1 MILEGPLVCDDALG
15 AGSTS
20 PFELCK
26 PGGQTKPGDR
36 RNVFTKPGDR
46 RNVFRFC
53 PAVTPPPAGSAPVPG
68 TVPSSLVAPPGAPRA
83 DVPTQFPDASRS
95 SRNLARISHAGG
107 SKKPLPMA

>member
-1 MILEGPLVCDDALG
+1 MTHWGQAPLALSSY
-15 AGSTS
+15 AN
-20 PFELCK
+20 
-26 PGGQTKPGDR
+26 GGQTKH
-36 RNVFTKPGDR
+36 GDR

-95 SRNLARISHAGG
+95 SRNLAGG
-107 SKKPLPMA
+107 RCGCYAELRRFVFFTFARRSE